1 MVIFIVGATVVGLIG
16 YILLSDPKTKDRK
29 IGGKASPILFKS
41 SLKTGGVD
49 EKEVFK
55 TLKDAGIKPCFL
67 DADLKSKDEGAALMD
82 DEFDKIETPEVVKI
96 DENTLDV
103 SSKTSIDD
111 LNERFDQDIPN
122 EDFQTIGGYVFGLL
136 GREPELGDVVEDKN
150 ITYTI
155 LELDGIKITRIK
167 MQKNTPFIDNEENQN
182 IEIQGE

>member
-1 MVIFIVGATVVGLIG
+1 MVIFIVGATVVGIIG

-82 DEFDKIETPEVVKI
+82 DEFDKIVDSANQKAYEFMRNNPDSLGENSVQKVLNDEQTFTHFPVVQEPCIVK
-96 DENTLDV
+96 V
-103 SSKTSIDD
+103 KSKKK
-111 LNERFDQDIPN
+111 R
-122 EDFQTIGGYVFGLL
+122 
-136 GREPELGDVVEDKN
+136 
-150 ITYTI
+150 
-155 LELDGIKITRIK
+155 
-167 MQKNTPFIDNEENQN
+167 
-182 IEIQGE
+182 